1 MFDRDAWLEILQV
14 ILKNPF
20 RSALSG
26 IGVGWG
32 VFMIII
38 TFACTTGLENG
49 IKQDMPNRAGNSMFM
64 WSQGTSMPYKGFKSG
79 RYFELENS
87 DVDYLKANVKE
98 VSIGFS
104 KSQFRR
110 LPRN

>member
-49 IKQDMPNRAGNSMFM
+49 IRTRFAK
-64 WSQGTSMPYKGFKSG
+64 
-79 RYFELENS
+79 
-87 DVDYLKANVKE
+87 
-98 VSIGFS
+98 
-104 KSQFRR
+104 
-110 LPRN
+110 